1 MNSLAACC
9 SENQAHKDEP
19 VFTRKRVRLISTF
32 LAKPQHWLSL
42 FDQHLRKC
50 AYMSCSLIQ
59 QNDWVE
65 HLGLANLN
73 YQKKYGYIIEKN
85 EFLNT
90 STIFKVAPQNCFVAS
105 LVIQLWESAS
115 KEKNNFFQ
123 NSLSFLKLVMLSM
136 GV

>member
-1 MNSLAACC
+1 M
-9 SENQAHKDEP
+9 
-19 VFTRKRVRLISTF
+19 
-32 LAKPQHWLSL
+32 
-42 FDQHLRKC
+42 
-50 AYMSCSLIQ
+50 YMSCSLIQ

-90 STIFKVAPQNCFVAS
+90 STIFKVAPQNCFVAL

-115 KEKNNFFQ
+115 KEKKGIF
-123 NSLSFLKLVMLSM
+123 SKLFVIF
-136 GV
+136 